1 MKRFVMVSL
10 LALTPYFTLAVDTG
24 NVNVAGNN
32 VSNSQPMP
40 PQPMLQPRY
49 SSSPVPLKLSN
60 NPPPTPNMPNAP
72 TIQQPQQIV
81 KKTPNSDTVQRNM
94 SLQAVINSLSDQ
106 DRKVVLEIQQEI
118 STWSQDVIN
127 ELTNYREFVLNARE
141 EAEKKYNALTPQA
154 KQALKIESDLKSKL
168 STGAIEKLDHVN
180 RPDPALAL
188 APQSN

>member
-1 MKRFVMVSL
+1 MKRFAMVSL
-10 LALTPYFTLAVDTG
+10 LALTPYFALAVDTG
-24 NVNVAGNN
+24 NLNAAGNN
-32 VSNSQPMP
+32 ISSPQPM
-40 PQPMLQPRY
+40 PQPMLQSRY

-60 NPPPTPNMPNAP
+60 NSPPTPNMPNAP
-72 TIQQPQQIV
+72 AVQQPQQAL
-81 KKTPNSDTVQRNM
+81 KKTANSDTVQKNM

-106 DRKVVLEIQQEI
+106 DRKVILEIQQEI
-118 STWSQDVIN
+118 STWSQDVIH